1 MRHVCHANLLC
12 CCACSCA
19 ARGVGPAGCERGR
32 TSMQDVATARS
43 TLQRLDALLDV
54 GYSAAAPLR
63 HDSAAAAAAAQPG
76 SLCVSGSLQ
85 TCRSSSWAGAAASG
99 SDSECIFL
107 GGGSQ
112 VGMFAW
118 RQL

>member
-1 MRHVCHANLLC
+1 
-12 CCACSCA
+12 
-19 ARGVGPAGCERGR
+19 
-32 TSMQDVATARS
+32 MQDVATAQS

-54 GYSAAAPLR
+54 GHSAAAPLR
-63 HDSAAAAAAAQPG
+63 HDSAAAAVPALHASSAAAAAAAAVQPG
-76 SLCVSGSLQ
+76 SPCVSGSLQ
-85 TCRSSSWAGAAASG
+85 TCRSGSWAGAAASG

-107 GGGSQ
+107 GDGSQ